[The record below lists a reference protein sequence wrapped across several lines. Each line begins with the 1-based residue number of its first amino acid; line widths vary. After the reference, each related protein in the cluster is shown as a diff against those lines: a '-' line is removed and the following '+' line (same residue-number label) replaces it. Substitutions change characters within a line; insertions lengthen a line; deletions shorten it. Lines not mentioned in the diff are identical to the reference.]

1 MIDLLSAPVDA
12 VLAAGERM
20 AGGDARKLVAPA
32 DLAAAEERVREED
45 RRRTLAGRLA
55 LRLLA
60 GRRICERPAALTVD
74 RSCDRC
80 GAPHGRPR
88 LAGLSAST
96 STSGDRVL
104 VAVGPPDAEL
114 GVDVQVVPERLWD
127 GFDEYALHPSER
139 RAGLDAAE
147 RIRLWAEK
155 EAVLKAAGHG
165 LRAAPSRL
173 RLGGG
178 EPWRAVAETAIP
190 GTAHLRCTV
199 VERTAS
205 SWAVLAS
212 ARELPLRR
220 WSIDP
225 GGEGL
230 VAEPVGALA

>member
-1 MIDLLSAPVDA
+1 MIDLLLAPVDA
-12 VLAAGERM
+12 VLSAGERM
-20 AGGDARKLVAPA
+20 AGGDARRLVAPA
-32 DLAAAEERVREED
+32 DLAAADERVREED

-60 GRRICERPAALTVD
+60 GRRTGERPEALTVD
-74 RSCDRC
+74 RTCDRC

-88 LAGLSAST
+88 LAGHSAST

-104 VAVGPPDAEL
+104 VAVGPPDAEV
-114 GVDVQVVPERLWD
+114 GVDVQVVPQRLWH
-127 GFDEYALHPSER
+127 GFDEYALHPAER
-139 RAGLDAAE
+139 RAGLDASG

-155 EAVLKAAGHG
+155 EAVLKAAGLG

-173 RLGGG
+173 RLAGGD
-178 EPWRAVAETAIP
+178 PWRAVADGAVP

-212 ARELPLRR
+212 AQELPIRR
-220 WSIDP
+220 WRIAPD
-225 GGEGL
+225 GAGL
-230 VAEPVGALA
+230 VAGTEPALA